1 VIDEEQLT
9 FEDGILLCKHIYQC
23 AIHKTLHGVMEEWEI
38 FQRSHDMLTQ
48 LQFQRADEFI
58 SNLEFSQN
66 LDKKRLDELLF
77 KFNIDNIYATI

>member
-1 VIDEEQLT
+1 MIDEEQLT